1 MILSFWLQ
9 QWAIFSA
16 AAVLFI
22 VHEIYESTERI
33 SMIYNRG
40 RVFGICSKTES
51 LYRVPGLDYR
61 TKFGANSF
69 PRTFL
74 VLNCRASV
82 NISILRPHIYHCTLR
97 HCCVREKKN
106 LSPDQLIP
114 SRYTELSN
122 MLMCCQKLEGK
133 NPIHMHFLIFFFNK
147 IFKDKLGSINQ
158 LKNSLII

>member
-16 AAVLFI
+16 AAVLFV

-97 HCCVREKKN
+97 HCCVREKKKPLTRPTDTIALHWTVKYAN
-106 LSPDQLIP
+106 VLSKAGGKK
-114 SRYTELSN
+114 SN
-122 MLMCCQKLEGK
+122 THAFSHILFQ
-133 NPIHMHFLIFFFNK
+133 
-147 IFKDKLGSINQ
+147 
-158 LKNSLII
+158 